1 MNAFWWV
8 VPTAIKSEANMEM
21 DTITKYG
28 VDVPILKN
36 KVVLE
41 PFTILKKYKARECA
55 SDLQNA
61 TIMSG
66 GEQGKNKRK
75 R

>member
-1 MNAFWWV
+1 
-8 VPTAIKSEANMEM
+8 MEM
-21 DTITKYG
+21 DAITKYG
-28 VDVPILKN
+28 VDVPILKT

-41 PFTILKKYKARECA
+41 PLTILKKYKARECA
-55 SDLQNA
+55 SDLRNA

-66 GEQGKNKRK
+66 GNQRKNKRK

>member
-1 MNAFWWV
+1 
-8 VPTAIKSEANMEM
+8 MEM

-41 PFTILKKYKARECA
+41 PFTILKKYKAKECA
-55 SDLQNA
+55 SDLRNA